1 MDDIKTFEDMM
12 KAVLAIFP
20 NAQLE
25 QDNYGQVIVYTDLSL
40 DSNDNVVPYENDR
53 ELYYEGWG
61 NVDVFD
67 PLQHLQQHVMKK
79 ND

>member
-1 MDDIKTFEDMM
+1 MDDIKTFDDMM

-40 DSNDNVVPYENDR
+40 DSKDNVVPFEED
-53 ELYYEGWG
+53 EDSD
-61 NVDVFD
+61 DVFD

>member
-1 MDDIKTFEDMM
+1 MDDIKTFDDMM

-40 DSNDNVVPYENDR
+40 DSNDNVVPYEED
-53 ELYYEGWG
+53 EDSD
-61 NVDVFD
+61 DVFD

>member
-40 DSNDNVVPYENDR
+40 DSNDNVVPYEED
-53 ELYYEGWG
+53 EDSD
-61 NVDVFD
+61 DVFD